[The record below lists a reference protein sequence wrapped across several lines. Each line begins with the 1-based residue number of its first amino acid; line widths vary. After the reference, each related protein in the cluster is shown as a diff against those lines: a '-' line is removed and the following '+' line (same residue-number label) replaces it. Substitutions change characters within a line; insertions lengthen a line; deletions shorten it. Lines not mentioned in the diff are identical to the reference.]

1 MNTCITEMNS
11 ATLDSIPLFPL
22 SHGVFPDGMLQLQIF
37 EVRYL
42 DLIKRCH
49 REQKPFGVTWLKN
62 GSEVQLPGDQPD
74 MHSHGCLAHIREFE
88 QVQPAL
94 LHIICQGGLRFQ
106 LHEIERGP
114 YGVWQGK
121 VAYLAQDEPVPIP
134 VDWQAHADR
143 LGAWIATAQKKGLQN
158 RLPLFAPYCLDE
170 CGWVAN
176 RFAEVLPTPVEQKM
190 DWLMQNDPLARLASV
205 AAFLAEE

>member
-1 MNTCITEMNS
+1 MNS
-11 ATLDSIPLFPL
+11 PVYDTIPLFPL

-49 REQKPFGVTWLKN
+49 RDQTPFGVAWLKA
-62 GSEVQLPGDQPD
+62 GSEVQVPGEQPQ

-94 LHIICQGGLRFQ
+94 LRIICQGGLRFQ
-106 LHEIERGP
+106 LHEVSPGP
-114 YGVWQGK
+114 FGVWQGK
-121 VAYLAQDEPVPIP
+121 VSYQAQDTP
-134 VDWQAHADR
+134 VDIPEQWQEHADR
-143 LGAWIATAQKKGLQN
+143 LGAWIATAQKKGLQD
-158 RLPLFAPYCLDE
+158 RLPLFAPYHLDE

-176 RFAEVLPTPVEQKM
+176 RFAEVLPAETEQKM
-190 DWLMQNDPLARLASV
+190 EWLTQTDPLNRLVSV
-205 AAFLAEE
+205 ASFLADE

>member
-1 MNTCITEMNS
+1 MNS
-11 ATLDSIPLFPL
+11 PVYDTIPLFPL

-49 REQKPFGVTWLKN
+49 REQIPFGVTWLKA
-62 GSEVQLPGDQPD
+62 GSEVQVPGEQPQ

-94 LHIICQGGLRFQ
+94 LRIICQGGLRFQ
-106 LHEIERGP
+106 LHEVNPGP
-114 YGVWQGK
+114 FGVWQGK
-121 VAYLAQDEPVPIP
+121 VTYQAQDKP
-134 VDWQAHADR
+134 VDIPEQWQEHADR
-143 LGAWIATAQKKGLQN
+143 LGAWIATAQKKGLQD
-158 RLPLFAPYCLDE
+158 RLPLFAPYHLDE

-176 RFAEVLPTPVEQKM
+176 RFAEVLPAETEQKM
-190 DWLMQNDPLARLASV
+190 EWLTQTDPLNRLVSV
-205 AAFLAEE
+205 ASFLADE

>member
-1 MNTCITEMNS
+1 MNS
-11 ATLDSIPLFPL
+11 PVYDTIPLFPL

-49 REQKPFGVTWLKN
+49 REQIPFGVTWLKA
-62 GSEVQLPGDQPD
+62 GSEVQVPGEQPQ

-94 LHIICQGGLRFQ
+94 LRIICQGGLRFQ
-106 LHEIERGP
+106 LHEVSPGP
-114 YGVWQGK
+114 FGVWQGK
-121 VAYLAQDEPVPIP
+121 VSYQAQDTP
-134 VDWQAHADR
+134 VDIPEQWQEHADR
-143 LGAWIATAQKKGLQN
+143 LGAWIATAQKKGLQD
-158 RLPLFAPYCLDE
+158 RLPLFAPYHLDE

-176 RFAEVLPTPVEQKM
+176 RFAEVLPAETEQKM
-190 DWLMQNDPLARLASV
+190 EWLTQTDPLNRLVSV
-205 AAFLAEE
+205 ASFLADE

>member
-1 MNTCITEMNS
+1 MNS
-11 ATLDSIPLFPL
+11 PVYDTIPLFPL

-49 REQKPFGVTWLKN
+49 RDQTPFGVTWLN
-62 GSEVQLPGDQPD
+62 AGSEVQVPGEQPQ

-94 LHIICQGGLRFQ
+94 LRIICQGGLRFQ
-106 LHEIERGP
+106 LHEVSPGP
-114 YGVWQGK
+114 FGVWQGK
-121 VAYLAQDEPVPIP
+121 VSYQAQDTP
-134 VDWQAHADR
+134 VDIPEQWQEHADR
-143 LGAWIATAQKKGLQN
+143 LGAWIATAQKKGLQD
-158 RLPLFAPYCLDE
+158 RLPLFAPYHLDE

-176 RFAEVLPTPVEQKM
+176 RFAEVLPAETEQKM
-190 DWLMQNDPLARLASV
+190 EWLTQTDPMNRLVSV
-205 AAFLAEE
+205 ASFLADE

>member
-1 MNTCITEMNS
+1 MNS
-11 ATLDSIPLFPL
+11 PVYDSIPLFPL

-49 REQKPFGVTWLKN
+49 REQLPFGVTWLQT
-62 GSEVQLPGDQPD
+62 GSEVKVPGEQPQ

-94 LHIICQGGLRFQ
+94 LRVICQGGLRFQ
-106 LHEIERGP
+106 LHEVTPGP
-114 YGVWQGK
+114 FGVWQGQ
-121 VAYLAQDEPVPIP
+121 VSYQAQDTP
-134 VDWQAHADR
+134 VDIPEPWQAHADR
-143 LGAWIATAQKKGLQN
+143 LGAWIATAQKKGLQD
-158 RLPLFAPYCLDE
+158 RLPLFAPYHLDE

-176 RFAEVLPTPVEQKM
+176 RFAEVLPAEPEQKIQ
-190 DWLMQNDPLARLASV
+190 WLLQTDPLVRLKSV
-205 AAFLAEE
+205 AAFLAVD

>member
-1 MNTCITEMNS
+1 MNS
-11 ATLDSIPLFPL
+11 PVYDTIPLFPL

-49 REQKPFGVTWLKN
+49 RDQTPFGVTWLKA
-62 GSEVQLPGDQPD
+62 GSEVQVPGEQPQ

-94 LHIICQGGLRFQ
+94 LRIICQGGLRFQ
-106 LHEIERGP
+106 LHEVSPGP
-114 YGVWQGK
+114 FGVWQGK
-121 VAYLAQDEPVPIP
+121 VSYQAQDTP
-134 VDWQAHADR
+134 VDIPEQWQEHADR
-143 LGAWIATAQKKGLQN
+143 LGAWIATAQKKGLQD
-158 RLPLFAPYCLDE
+158 RLPLFAPYHLDE

-176 RFAEVLPTPVEQKM
+176 RFAEVLPAETEQKM
-190 DWLMQNDPLARLASV
+190 EWLTQTDPLNRLVSV
-205 AAFLAEE
+205 ASFLADE

>member
-1 MNTCITEMNS
+1 MNS
-11 ATLDSIPLFPL
+11 PVYDSIPLFPL

-49 REQKPFGVTWLKN
+49 REQLPFGVTWLQT
-62 GSEVQLPGDQPD
+62 GSEVKVPGEQPQ

-94 LHIICQGGLRFQ
+94 LRVICQGGLRFQ
-106 LHEIERGP
+106 LHEVTPGP
-114 YGVWQGK
+114 FGVWQGQ
-121 VAYLAQDEPVPIP
+121 VSYQAQDTP
-134 VDWQAHADR
+134 VDIPEPWQAHADR
-143 LGAWIATAQKKGLQN
+143 LGAWIATAQKKGLQD
-158 RLPLFAPYCLDE
+158 RLPLFAPYHLDE

-176 RFAEVLPTPVEQKM
+176 RFAEVLPAEPEQKM
-190 DWLMQNDPLARLASV
+190 QWLSQTDPLARLKSV
-205 AAFLAEE
+205 AAFLAED

>member
-1 MNTCITEMNS
+1 MNS
-11 ATLDSIPLFPL
+11 PVYDTIPLFPL

-49 REQKPFGVTWLKN
+49 RDQTPFGVTWLKA
-62 GSEVQLPGDQPD
+62 GSEVQVPGEQPQ

-94 LHIICQGGLRFQ
+94 LRIICQGGLRFQ
-106 LHEIERGP
+106 LHEVSPGP
-114 YGVWQGK
+114 FGVWQGK
-121 VAYLAQDEPVPIP
+121 VSYQAQDTP
-134 VDWQAHADR
+134 VDIPEQWQEHADR
-143 LGAWIATAQKKGLQN
+143 LGAWIATAQKKGLQD
-158 RLPLFAPYCLDE
+158 RLPLFAPYHLDE

-176 RFAEVLPTPVEQKM
+176 RFAEVLPAETEQKM
-190 DWLMQNDPLARLASV
+190 EWLTQTDPLNRLVSV
-205 AAFLAEE
+205 ASFLEDE

>member
-1 MNTCITEMNS
+1 MNS
-11 ATLDSIPLFPL
+11 PVCDTIPLFPL

-49 REQKPFGVTWLKN
+49 RDQTPFGVTWLKA
-62 GSEVQLPGDQPD
+62 GSEVQVPGEQPQ

-94 LHIICQGGLRFQ
+94 LRIICQGGLRFQ
-106 LHEIERGP
+106 LHEVSPGP
-114 YGVWQGK
+114 FGVWQGK
-121 VAYLAQDEPVPIP
+121 VSYQAQDTP
-134 VDWQAHADR
+134 VDIPEQWQEHADR
-143 LGAWIATAQKKGLQN
+143 LGAWIATAQKKGLQD
-158 RLPLFAPYCLDE
+158 RLPLFAPYHLDE

-176 RFAEVLPTPVEQKM
+176 RFAEVLPAETEQKM
-190 DWLMQNDPLARLASV
+190 EWLTQTDPLNRLVSV
-205 AAFLAEE
+205 ASFLEDE

>member
-1 MNTCITEMNS
+1 MYSPVYDTM
-11 ATLDSIPLFPL
+11 ALFPL

-49 REQKPFGVTWLKN
+49 REQIPFGVTWLKA
-62 GSEVQLPGDQPD
+62 GSEVQVPGEQPQ

-94 LHIICQGGLRFQ
+94 LRVICQGGLRFQ
-106 LHEIERGP
+106 LHEVNPGP
-114 YGVWQGK
+114 FGVWQGQ
-121 VAYLAQDEPVPIP
+121 VSYQPQDSP
-134 VDWQAHADR
+134 VDIPSQWQEHADR
-143 LGAWIATAQKKGLQN
+143 LGAWIATAQKKGLQD
-158 RLPLFAPYCLDE
+158 RLPLFTPYHLDE

-176 RFAEVLPTPVEQKM
+176 RFAEVLPAPAEQKIE
-190 DWLMQNDPLARLASV
+190 WLSQTDPLARLISV
-205 AAFLAEE
+205 AAFLTDEQS

>member
-1 MNTCITEMNS
+1 MNS
-11 ATLDSIPLFPL
+11 PVYDTIPLFPL

-49 REQKPFGVTWLKN
+49 RDQTPFGVTWLKA
-62 GSEVQLPGDQPD
+62 GSEVQVPGEQPQ

-94 LHIICQGGLRFQ
+94 LRIICQGGLRFQ
-106 LHEIERGP
+106 LHEVNPGP
-114 YGVWQGK
+114 FGVWQGK
-121 VAYLAQDEPVPIP
+121 VTYQAQDTP
-134 VDWQAHADR
+134 VDIPEQWQEHADR
-143 LGAWIATAQKKGLQN
+143 LGAWIATAQKKGLQD
-158 RLPLFAPYCLDE
+158 RLPLFAPYHLDE

-176 RFAEVLPTPVEQKM
+176 RFAEVLPAETEQKM
-190 DWLMQNDPLARLASV
+190 EWLTQTDPLNRLVSV
-205 AAFLAEE
+205 ASFLADE

>member
-1 MNTCITEMNS
+1 MNNPAYDTI
-11 ATLDSIPLFPL
+11 ALFPL

-49 REQKPFGVTWLKN
+49 REQTPFGVTWLKA
-62 GSEVQLPGDQPD
+62 GSEVQVPGEQPQ

-94 LHIICQGGLRFQ
+94 LRIICQGGLRFQ
-106 LHEIERGP
+106 LHEVNPGP
-114 YGVWQGK
+114 FGVWQGK
-121 VAYLAQDEPVPIP
+121 VSYQAQDTAVDIP
-134 VDWQAHADR
+134 EQWQAHADR
-143 LGAWIATAQKKGLQN
+143 LGAWIATAQKKGLQD
-158 RLPLFAPYCLDE
+158 RLPLFEPYHLDE

-176 RFAEVLPTPVEQKM
+176 RFAEVLPAQTEQKM
-190 DWLMQNDPLARLASV
+190 EWLTQTDPLTRLVSV
-205 AAFLAEE
+205 ASFLEEE